1 MLDGLTAA
9 LVGFAISVLQ
19 LLPTSPFVILDE
31 LGQSEFYEWL
41 QMLNWFIPINTFV
54 GILEGWLLCVGAYYV
69 YQIIFRWIKVI
80 E

>member
-1 MLDGLTAA
+1 MFDGLSAA
-9 LVGFAISVLQ
+9 LIAFAISVLE

-31 LGQSEFYEWL
+31 LGNSEFYEIL
-41 QMLNWFIPINTFV
+41 QFVNWFIPINTFV
-54 GILEGWLLCVGAYYV
+54 GILEGWLLCVGLYYG

>member
-1 MLDGLTAA
+1 MFSGLTAA
-9 LVGFAISVLQ
+9 LITFAISVLM
-19 LLPTSPFVILDE
+19 LLPASPFTILDE
-31 LGQSEFYEWL
+31 LSTSEFYEWL

-54 GILEGWLLCVGAYYV
+54 GILEAWLVGVGLYYG